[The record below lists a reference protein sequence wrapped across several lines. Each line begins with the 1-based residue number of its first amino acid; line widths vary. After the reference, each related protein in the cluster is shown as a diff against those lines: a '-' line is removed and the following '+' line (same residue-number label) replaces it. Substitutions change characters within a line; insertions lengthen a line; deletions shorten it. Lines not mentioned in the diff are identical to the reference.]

1 MENIE
6 LNLENAPRVQMS
18 RRGII
23 KGLAAGTVFPFMAS
37 ASGCATNPVT
47 GRSQLAFIGDS
58 QLLEMSLSAWGD
70 MKKQTPVSR
79 DPKYT
84 NRLKNIGEKIAVAA
98 NRPNDPWEF
107 VVFDTPEK
115 NAFVMPGGK
124 VGFYRGLMDMT
135 ENDSQMAAVLGHEVG
150 HVTGRH
156 AAERMSQGVV
166 AQLAMVGGQIAI
178 AESDIRFKQEA
189 AAALGLGI
197 QFGVLMPY
205 SRLHELE
212 ADKLG
217 VDYMHA
223 SGYDVRQSIRVWE
236 LMAQDSAGKARPPEF
251 LSTHP
256 SPERRMDE
264 LRQYIN
270 ARGYALV

>member
-1 MENIE
+1 MQETEID
-6 LNLENAPRVQMS
+6 LTNAPRIKMS
-18 RRGII
+18 RRAII
-23 KGLAAGTVFPFMAS
+23 SGLAAGTVVPLTMS
-37 ASGCATNPVT
+37 QSGCATNPVT
-47 GRSQLAFIGDS
+47 GRSQLAFIGDD
-58 QLLEMSLSAWGD
+58 QLGQMAISAWND
-70 MKKQTPVSR
+70 VKSQTPISR
-79 DPKYT
+79 DPRYT
-84 NRLKNIGEKIAVAA
+84 SRLESVGSKIAAAA
-98 NRPNDPWEF
+98 NRPNDQWEF
-107 VVFDTPEK
+107 VVFDTDDK

-124 VGFYRGLMDMT
+124 VGFYRGLMDLT

-156 AAERMSQGVV
+156 AAERMSQGLL
-166 AQLAMVGGQIAI
+166 AQVAMVGGQIAI

-189 AAALGLGI
+189 AAVLGLGI

-223 SGYDVRQSIRVWE
+223 SGYDVRQSIRLWE
-236 LMAQDSAGKARPPEF
+236 LMARADAGRSRPPEF

-256 SPERRMDE
+256 SPERRIEE

-270 ARGYALV
+270 MRGYALV